1 MYVQKVNNEGS
12 EQLTARLKQEGRW
25 KLFLIR
31 RKQLEEAGIGKRDS
45 WGVAAKEFPP
55 PGVEPVYR
63 SDVPDE
69 GLFSGAL
76 VDVSVPAGS
85 FGRARIRD
93 VDENT
98 KKQVE
103 EYGKTPVPALTFD
116 VNGELP
122 GWLKGCPRELI
133 ESFRENQAFTPRK
146 DLEWAHL
153 NACLPEPR
161 WDTCPSA
168 GALNL
173 FRFAKTNEAYFFQ
186 LFKNFLPT
194 QKETNAAQRLE
205 DDGRDIEDLIDR
217 VVLAQDSD
225 G

>member
-1 MYVQKVNNEGS
+1 
-12 EQLTARLKQEGRW
+12 
-25 KLFLIR
+25 
-31 RKQLEEAGIGKRDS
+31 
-45 WGVAAKEFPP
+45 VAAKEFPP
-55 PGVEPVYR
+55 PGIEPKYR
-63 SDVPDE
+63 SEVPDE
-69 GLFSGAL
+69 GLFSGKV
-76 VDVSVPAGS
+76 VDVEIPMNKYGK
-85 FGRARIRD
+85 ARIRD
-93 VDENT
+93 YDDQTQE
-98 KKQVE
+98 KVE
-103 EYGKTPVPALTFD
+103 EFGKTPVPTALDLT
-116 VNGELP
+116 GELP
-122 GWLKGCPRELI
+122 GWLKECPRELI
-133 ESFRENQAFTPRK
+133 ESFKENQAFTPRK

-217 VVLAQDSD
+217 VVLAQDGGS
-225 G
+225 